1 MARPPKPAD
10 YKALRR
16 LHTAAG
22 SREELTRWL
31 IAALR
36 EGKRKTGP
44 KTRDRVRL
52 NAYAQLVQLRGR
64 QRTKAI
70 EHLIRKGRIRGSGI
84 KASTV
89 ALFDGCL
96 SLAEQ
101 AKAFDKTE
109 RTILR
114 YTELPQDPRDLR
126 ELEEIVA
133 QYADAFRE
141 SERTMAEFAK
151 AFRKLNLFRVTK

>member
-89 ALFDGCL
+89 GRF
-96 SLAEQ
+96 
-101 AKAFDKTE
+101 
-109 RTILR
+109 I
-114 YTELPQDPRDLR
+114 RDLR

-151 AFRKLNLFRVTK
+151 AFRKLNLFRDTK